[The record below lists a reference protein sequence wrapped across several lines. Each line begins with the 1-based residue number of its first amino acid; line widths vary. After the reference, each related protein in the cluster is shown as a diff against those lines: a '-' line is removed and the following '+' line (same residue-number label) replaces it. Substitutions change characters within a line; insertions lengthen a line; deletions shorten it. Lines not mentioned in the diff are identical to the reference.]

1 MALDNRDNK
10 HPKNH
15 EINVSGRRTVVIEG
29 VRHVDNF
36 DDDTIVLATEL
47 GVLTIR
53 GRGLTIHQL
62 DLEEGHFTAEGD
74 IDALIYSRKKTG
86 NTSDTP
92 WKKLWR

>member
-1 MALDNRDNK
+1 MALDNRDSK

-15 EINVSGRRTVVIEG
+15 EITVRSRRTVVIEG

-47 GVLTIR
+47 GLLTIR

-74 IDALIYSRKKTG
+74 IDALIYSRKRTG
-86 NTSDTP
+86 KPSDTT